1 MNAVLLNGAD
11 HDDSF
16 LPNVARIVETTVR
29 DNGYSIQS
37 FILKDMQIAYCQGCF
52 GCWVKS
58 PGLCV
63 IDDAGRDIASAVVNS
78 DVTIWL
84 SPIRF
89 GCFNSTLKKAID
101 RLVCLIS
108 PFFMKQK
115 GLLRKKPRY
124 ASYPILVCLGSLP
137 EPDKESEE
145 IFALLVERNALS
157 LHAPI
162 HMHAV
167 LYESLSEEELC
178 TEITHVLHQAGGAP

>member
-16 LPNVARIVETTVR
+16 LQKVAGNAESVLHG
-29 DNGYSIQS
+29 NGYDIQS
-37 FILKDMQIAYCQGCF
+37 FSLKDMQIAYCRGCF

-89 GCFNSTLKKAID
+89 GCFNSILKKVID

-108 PFFMKQK
+108 PFFMRQN

-124 ASYPILVCLGSLP
+124 VSYPALICLGSLTK
-137 EPDKESEE
+137 PDNESEE
-145 IFALLVERNALS
+145 IFARLVERNALS
-157 LHAPI
+157 LHAPA
-162 HMHAV
+162 HAHAI
-167 LYESLSEEELC
+167 LYESLSEEKLC
-178 TEITHVLHQAGGAP
+178 AEITRVLHQAGGVP